1 MKLLSA
7 IALFGIANKVFAY
20 VPSGRYDIVTRDVGD
35 VMTISATNPLAG
47 EVVFQTSSSVANDQF
62 VVEYLDMKAE
72 ASPTSCANGVVIQA
86 EAAATVT
93 DGTAD
98 ADGNIPR
105 SIDFS
110 LDDASIWVD
119 NVAKVCAV
127 LKTRVDGEDIGELE
141 VLATIT
147 RTFTGDFSI
156 DVVMK
161 TKDASSFTGDKATD
175 VNVAA
180 DLCDGD
186 GDAIDQNTQF
196 AQGTGKIIFVVPFF
210 FGSNS
215 YNSTLTLLSIVRFQ
229 NLS

>member
-7 IALFGIANKVFAY
+7 IALLGIANKAFAQEPY

-47 EVVFQTSSSVANDQF
+47 EVLFQTSSSVANDQF

-72 ASPTSCANGVVIQA
+72 TSPPTSCANGAVIEA
-86 EAAATVT
+86 EAAATVS
-93 DGTAD
+93 DGTVD
-98 ADGNIPR
+98 SDGNIPR
-105 SIDFS
+105 SIAFS
-110 LDDASIWVD
+110 LDDGSIWVD

-127 LKTRVDGEDIGELE
+127 LKSRVDGEDIGELE

-147 RTFTGDFSI
+147 RTFTGDFSVN
-156 DVVMK
+156 VVMK
-161 TKDASSFTGDKATD
+161 TKDASSFTDTQDTD

-196 AQGTGKIIFVVPFF
+196 AQGTGKIIFFVPFF
-210 FGSNS
+210 CFE
-215 YNSTLTLLSIVRFQ
+215 
-229 NLS
+229 